1 MPVLISVSRSL
12 LRVSVPG
19 FSPTPILRSARL
31 RAPGRVAPFS
41 RTCED
46 SAVPKLSVP
55 NSATIHNARAFL
67 EANDPFQDR
76 AKTAL
81 LELHPRWLH
90 VEPMALVM
98 IAAWGAWCQRNG
110 YKIRVKNQGPHAAY
124 MARMKL
130 FEHLGVPYDARPVT
144 EREEAGRFLP
154 VTQVTQSQQVPGVIG
169 NISAL
174 LHLQEDPESLSAVQY
189 CVSELLRNVL
199 EHSGSPDGAFV
210 AAHRY
215 TKKGP
220 HRVTI
225 AVADCGRGIADHLG
239 QVHPE
244 ALSDDR
250 VALGL
255 AMRPG
260 ITGARA
266 GVYGVPDN
274 AGAGLFITRC
284 MAKGTGGY
292 FLLSSG
298 DAAYRLRRS
307 TRDVEMAKL
316 YIDGYDDP
324 GHDDWTLEAPWRGT
338 IVSVEIRTEK
348 IGDYNGFFRWI
359 FNQIPRREPHRARIK
374 FT

>member
-1 MPVLISVSRSL
+1 
-12 LRVSVPG
+12 
-19 FSPTPILRSARL
+19 
-31 RAPGRVAPFS
+31 
-41 RTCED
+41 
-46 SAVPKLSVP
+46 
-55 NSATIHNARAFL
+55 
-67 EANDPFQDR
+67 
-76 AKTAL
+76 
-81 LELHPRWLH
+81 
-90 VEPMALVM
+90 
-98 IAAWGAWCQRNG
+98 
-110 YKIRVKNQGPHAAY
+110 

-130 FEHLGVPYDARPVT
+130 FEHLGVDYAARPVT
-144 EREEAGRFLP
+144 EREESGRFLP
-154 VTQVTQSQQVPGVIG
+154 VTRVSKKEDVPAVIG

-174 LHLQEDPESLSAVQY
+174 LHLQDDPESLSAVQY

-225 AVADCGRGIADHLG
+225 AVADCGRGVADHLG

-244 ALSDDR
+244 ALTDDR

-260 ITGARA
+260 ITGAKA
-266 GVYGVPDN
+266 GMYGVPDN

-292 FLLSSG
+292 FLLASG
-298 DAAYRLRRS
+298 RAAYRLRRS
-307 TRDVEMAKL
+307 RDDDEMVRL
-316 YIDGYDDP
+316 CIDAYDDP
-324 GHDDWTLEAPWRGT
+324 RRDDWLFPSPWEGT
-338 IVSVEIRTEK
+338 VVSVEVRTEK
-348 IGDYNGFFRWI
+348 IGDYDGFFRWI
-359 FNQIPRREPHRARIK
+359 FDQIPRRESRRGRIK